1 MVLTKVLAAVLVAAC
16 PLAVGAARA
25 EVTLDEARAAA
36 ERYAAHS
43 LACAEGSLTG
53 DPTAPF
59 FALRETAPSGDTMTW
74 VVDAATG
81 VLFSWQRS
89 APPAGGE
96 SGETTP
102 DQAIALASAE
112 AERMV
117 GSDALDL
124 RWSVTPGADGQYLH
138 LVGRGPLLGDPPRA
152 GLSRDCSATVHL
164 PSATLIEFT
173 AGRTCDSVPAAV
185 SVTRDEALAAARAAC
200 AKDEPSAGEA
210 PLAEEPCLW
219 QFKGQAFWTVR
230 FETRSAE
237 RSPIRARRIR
247 MYTVDAVSGEVVRRD
262 QTDAARTVPVP
273 PASPAD
279 TEPAAPAPTQVAG
292 PSASRALP
300 LAAGAA
306 LVLALAGTAVVVR
319 RRRRAA

>member
-1 MVLTKVLAAVLVAAC
+1 MH
-16 PLAVGAARA
+16 G
-25 EVTLDEARAAA
+25 TLLGWVRPVPDEADGEAPVSVESAT
-36 ERYAAHS
+36 E
-43 LACAEGSLTG
+43 LA
-53 DPTAPF
+53 
-59 FALRETAPSGDTMTW
+59 
-74 VVDAATG
+74 
-81 VLFSWQRS
+81 Q
-89 APPAGGE
+89 
-96 SGETTP
+96 
-102 DQAIALASAE
+102 AE
-112 AERMV
+112 AERV
-117 GSDALDL
+117 LGAGAESLE
-124 RWSVTPGADGQYLH
+124 WSVQWGGESEGFVRL
-138 LVGRGPLLGDPPRA
+138 LGEGPLRGDPPRA
-152 GLSRDCSATVHL
+152 GLSRCCEATVQL
-164 PSATLIEFT
+164 RGGAMTEFS
-173 AGRTCDSVPAAV
+173 AGRTCDSVPAPV

-200 AKDEPSAGEA
+200 AEDEPSAGEA

-279 TEPAAPAPTQVAG
+279 TEPAAPAPAQVAG